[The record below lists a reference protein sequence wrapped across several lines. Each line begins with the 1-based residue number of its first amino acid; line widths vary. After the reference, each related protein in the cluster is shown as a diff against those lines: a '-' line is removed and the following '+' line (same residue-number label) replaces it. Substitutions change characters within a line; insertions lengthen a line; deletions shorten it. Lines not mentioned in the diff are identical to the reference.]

1 VVFIY
6 DGAPVPWVTSALIK
20 DGEVAVG
27 DLAFA
32 TIQALGSI
40 FIPAMA
46 FDVVGNGTPGL
57 GYIGPAAHKR
67 MATWRLDDATREGV
81 GTQFVVPITGDIEI
95 KYYYAMESATSGVVR
110 TSVQYLAIADG
121 EDCDATGS
129 YGVLS
134 STVPGTAKYLK
145 AETPVSSMG
154 VTAGDLLRLQAIRAG
169 NHADDTA
176 TGDLHFLGLGIRY
189 V

>member
-27 DLAFA
+27 DLALA

-46 FDVVGNGTPGL
+46 FDVTRGSPSRGEVGAGGWQD
-57 GYIGPAAHKR
+57 
-67 MATWRLDDATREGV
+67 MATWLFDDSVHEAV
-81 GTQFVVPITGDIEI
+81 GTQFVAPLTGNIEI
-95 KYYYAMESATSGVVR
+95 KYYFAMESATSGNVR
-110 TSVQYLAIADG
+110 LWTMYLALADG
-121 EDCDATGS
+121 EDAGGAGTDQAIT
-129 YGVLS
+129 VA
-134 STVPGTAKYLK
+134 VPGTAKHLK
-145 AETPVSSMG
+145 VITPVSSTAI
-154 VTAGDLLRLQAIRAG
+154 TAGDLLRLAAGRAG
-169 NHADDTA
+169 ASAADTA